1 MAGRFTSCHARS
13 LMPPDTLPAPVE
25 SPPAAGRA
33 ELASRAPNGRR
44 RRRKRR
50 KSSRLVLPG
59 LVLGFLTIGFVF
71 TTFWTNR
78 WTGSWTSNLAEPRR
92 FDEADAY
99 WLCKTM
105 IEHASSDPG
114 KTVIPH
120 VENTRIGGNFHFAW
134 SGSTQF
140 MRLPTLSG
148 LKAAATGSCTVDA
161 TQHNVKSLTIDGKV
175 IR

>member
-1 MAGRFTSCHARS
+1 MT
-13 LMPPDTLPAPVE
+13 PDTPPAPVE

-33 ELASRAPNGRR
+33 ELVSRAPNGRR
-44 RRRKRR
+44 RRRSRR
-50 KSSRLVLPG
+50 RRSKSSRLVLPG
-59 LVLGFLTIGFVF
+59 LVLGVLTTGIVF
-71 TTFWTNR
+71 TTYWTNHG
-78 WTGSWTSNLAEPRR
+78 TSSWTSNLAEPLR

-105 IEHASSDPG
+105 IEHASGDPG

-120 VENTRIGGNFHFAW
+120 VENTRIDGNFHFVW
-134 SGSTQF
+134 SSSTRF

-161 TQHNVKSLTIDGKV
+161 TTHSVTSLTVDGKV